1 MLCCASQQIA
11 HSTSAPVKRRQPVQR
26 SDVSFRQMRTL
37 VSSGDSNAIENYGI
51 TVTVRSIYS
60 NAAANMAPVAAEPE
74 KNSADP
80 AQAGKFAL

>member
-1 MLCCASQQIA
+1 
-11 HSTSAPVKRRQPVQR
+11 
-26 SDVSFRQMRTL
+26 MRTL

-51 TVTVRSIYS
+51 TVTVRLICS

-80 AQAGKFAL
+80 AQAGKFAV